1 MIYVTPENLPINIY
15 MGTRTVINEEEDK
28 ETIYP
33 IFGEVGENEIFLYFI
48 DVDGGKVE
56 IGEIEYEAIRA
67 ARAILLENRL
77 EHERMAAVAT
87 KTEDN
92 KN

>member
-1 MIYVTPENLPINIY
+1 MIYVTPDNLPVNIY
-15 MGTRTVINEEEDK
+15 MGTRSIINEDDGK

-33 IFGEVGENEIFLYFI
+33 IFGEVGDNEIFLYFI
-48 DVDGGKVE
+48 DTDGGKVE

-67 ARAILLENRL
+67 ARAMLLENRL

-87 KTEDN
+87 KLEDN